1 MRRPERSRPMPTR
14 LVLVAAL
21 AIACHGAVAQTPTV
35 PPSLTVQRLAPQLVA
50 FAGSEA
56 NFQAL
61 VAGLT
66 GGTQVQLFSV
76 LPSGFTQ
83 NVTFTPTAALSPAQA
98 AQVLEAARQ
107 QLIGLGIGAP
117 TAEQLA
123 FALMGGTVPTALG
136 GTQVT
141 GQLNAQAA
149 ANPPSPAAQIQ
160 AQNAG
165 AGATTPPT
173 ATTPGVTNRVN
184 VQTTPGTAVS
194 SNTTVSAP
202 RVNTSD
208 SLVPPGA
215 TSRSPLP
222 LTSASPAFGTSTS
235 PVVPVAPQAPGVGSS
250 PPTAERVA
258 PGPRPA
264 LH

>member
-1 MRRPERSRPMPTR
+1 MLAR
-14 LVLVAAL
+14 LVLVAAF
-21 AIACHGAVAQTPTV
+21 AIACHGAVAQTPAV
-35 PPSLTVQRLAPQLVA
+35 PPALTVQRLAPQLVA

-66 GGTQVQLFSV
+66 SGTQVQLFSV

-83 NVTFTPTAALSPAQA
+83 NVTFTPTAALSPAEA

-117 TAEQLA
+117 TSEQLA
-123 FALMGGTVPTALG
+123 FALMGGIVPTALG
-136 GTQVT
+136 GTQVP
-141 GQLNAQAA
+141 GQLNTQAA

-160 AQNAG
+160 AQTAGAG
-165 AGATTPPT
+165 AGATAATSTTP

-184 VQTTPGTAVS
+184 VQTTPGSALTP
-194 SNTTVSAP
+194 NTTVSAP

-222 LTSASPAFGTSTS
+222 LTSASPALGTSTS
-235 PVVPVAPQAPGVGSS
+235 PVVPAAPQAPGVASS
-250 PPTAERVA
+250 PPAAERVA
-258 PGPRPA
+258 PGRRPA
-264 LH
+264 LN

>member
-1 MRRPERSRPMPTR
+1 MPAR

-21 AIACHGAVAQTPTV
+21 AIACHGALAQTPTV
-35 PPSLTVQRLAPQLVA
+35 PPALTVQRLAPQLVA

-66 GGTQVQLFSV
+66 AGTQVQLFSV

-117 TAEQLA
+117 TSEQLA

-136 GTQVT
+136 GTQVP
-141 GQLNAQAA
+141 GQLNGQAA
-149 ANPPSPAAQIQ
+149 NNPPSPAAQIQ

-165 AGATTPPT
+165 TGATTTPT
-173 ATTPGVTNRVN
+173 ATTTTPGVTNRVN
-184 VQTTPGTAVS
+184 VQTTPGSALTP
-194 SNTTVSAP
+194 NTTVSAP

-208 SLVPPGA
+208 SLIPPGA

-222 LTSASPAFGTSTS
+222 LTSASPVVGTSAS

-258 PGPRPA
+258 PGRRPA
-264 LH
+264 LN

>member
-1 MRRPERSRPMPTR
+1 MPAR
-14 LVLVAAL
+14 LALVAAF
-21 AIACHGAVAQTPTV
+21 AIACHAAVAQTPAV

-66 GGTQVQLFSV
+66 SGTQVQLFSV

-83 NVTFTPTAALSPAQA
+83 NVTFTPTAALSPAEA

-117 TAEQLA
+117 TSEQLA

-136 GTQVT
+136 GTQVP
-141 GQLNAQAA
+141 GQLNTQAA

-165 AGATTPPT
+165 AGATTTPT
-173 ATTPGVTNRVN
+173 ATTTPGVTNRVS
-184 VQTTPGTAVS
+184 VQTTPGTGVIP
-194 SNTTVSAP
+194 NTTLTAP

-222 LTSASPAFGTSTS
+222 LTSASPALGISAS
-235 PVVPVAPQAPGVGSS
+235 PVVPAAPQAPGVASS
-250 PPTAERVA
+250 PPAAERVA
-258 PGPRPA
+258 PGRQPA
-264 LH
+264 LN

>member
-1 MRRPERSRPMPTR
+1 MPAR

-21 AIACHGAVAQTPTV
+21 AIASHGAMAQTQAV
-35 PPSLTVQRLAPQLVA
+35 PPAVTVQRLAPQLLA

-66 GGTQVQLFSV
+66 AGTQVQLFSV

-83 NVTFTPTAALSPAQA
+83 NVTFTPTTALSPTQA

-107 QLIGLGIGAP
+107 QLIGLGIGTP

-123 FALMGGTVPTALG
+123 FALMGGVVPTALG
-136 GTQVT
+136 GTQVA

-165 AGATTPPT
+165 AGAGAPAATSTTPT

-184 VQTTPGTAVS
+184 VQTTPGPAVTQS
-194 SNTTVSAP
+194 TVAAP

-208 SLVPPGA
+208 SLVPAGA

-222 LTSASPAFGTSTS
+222 LTSASPTVGTSAS
-235 PVVPVAPQAPGVGSS
+235 PVVPVAPQAPGAGSS
-250 PPTAERVA
+250 PPTAERTA